1 VTLFRAAIQPDP
13 RLPKDL
19 GWTPLA
25 QGGVEVYELPGDHDL
40 VFLDPN
46 IQVLAA
52 QLRARLEHC
61 DAVEVRVSE
70 PAACAD

>member
-1 VTLFRAAIQPDP
+1 
-13 RLPKDL
+13 
-19 GWTPLA
+19 
-25 QGGVEVYELPGDHDL
+25 VYELPGDHDL